1 MFRKFLS
8 RKLIMTALAG
18 IVAPFLATHGVPE
31 GVITWLIG
39 AVGAYVL
46 GQSYVDAQLA
56 KK

>member
-1 MFRKFLS
+1 MFHKFLS